1 MLIFGS
7 RALMLAA
14 GHISPWRCGAPAGM
28 LSPSISGKASLP
40 WPSCRLRA
48 LLAIDRHNAHPG
60 SA

>member
-14 GHISPWRCGAPAGM
+14 GHISPWRCGAPTGM

-40 WPSCRLRA
+40 
-48 LLAIDRHNAHPG
+48 LAFVPASGIARN
-60 SA
+60 